1 MGLEWPAAPP
11 GSRALPEA
19 SLGGGGNGKLV
30 TGEVVA
36 ACRHW
41 SRLVSWWDSGRQ
53 KSVPGLRARGL
64 GAGEPGGIRPHARA
78 SEGPERAGFEEA
90 RPFDPAP
97 EWICRPR
104 TRSRAAP
111 QPLSWRSER
120 RSRTTVRSVV
130 LPNSQTPTAW
140 WPSEAQ
146 RTSTGEA
153 RASGP
158 EPPGREGKGGGEREV

>member
-1 MGLEWPAAPP
+1 M
-11 GSRALPEA
+11 S
-19 SLGGGGNGKLV
+19 
-30 TGEVVA
+30 
-36 ACRHW
+36 C
-41 SRLVSWWDSGRQ
+41 WDSGRQ
-53 KSVPGLRARGL
+53 KSVPGRRARGL

-90 RPFDPAP
+90 RLVDPAP

-146 RTSTGEA
+146 RTSIVCSRVSSPMPFPWCTHPSPAAESSGACVWVRRVEDAEGHSEA
-153 RASGP
+153 L
-158 EPPGREGKGGGEREV
+158 